1 MRTVRTTEHSARGK
15 LLSWGLLATA
25 SFLHECATFPKSQ
38 VFPSSAHPP
47 SPPANELPPA
57 TMLLL
62 HSQRATY
69 PFPESSG
76 LCWEAASF
84 WLPLWESSHPPTSQ
98 HWNQQSSTPNLSP
111 SQSPKA
117 PGADDEAPC
126 LHSDTSEILQKQ
138 LPKPNSSSFL
148 PDLLLL
154 NSPLSQR
161 MATPSW
167 RELIPTL

>member
-1 MRTVRTTEHSARGK
+1 MNVLHFRRAKYFPVLLTLPLPQPTNSHLQQCSFFTHSGRLIHFLSPQDSAGK
-15 LLSWGLLATA
+15 QQASGFPCGSLLTPLLLSTGI
-25 SFLHECATFPKSQ
+25 SRVQP
-38 VFPSSAHPP
+38 
-47 SPPANELPPA
+47 
-57 TMLLL
+57 
-62 HSQRATY
+62 
-69 PFPESSG
+69 
-76 LCWEAASF
+76 
-84 WLPLWESSHPPTSQ
+84 
-98 HWNQQSSTPNLSP
+98 PNLSP